1 MRNRQQKLI
10 RSLTG
15 HFLGWEDERT
25 PHRYLKLA
33 TANGELVVKVAKSLR
48 QQIQDWQPGMEVSLV
63 AREWFDRSTG
73 KHKIK
78 VKKILTLPNINRSPA
93 ARMPTK
99 VAGSSIASAIEP
111 TKIKVCDGSSCRRR
125 GSEKICQAMQ
135 AYLDRHDLTETVQI
149 ESVKCL
155 HQCKA
160 APHAI
165 VTSPATAIVPGKT
178 HYRQVQPTQ
187 LQMILAKHFPIAT
200 TPESIGASLID
211 KLGDYLAQQS
221 IGTNLIEKL
230 GDYLAQQRVAI
241 ATNTQKL

>member
-1 MRNRQQKLI
+1 MSNRQQKLI

-15 HFLGWEDERT
+15 HFLGWGDERT

-33 TANGELVVKVAKSLR
+33 TANGELVIKVAKSLR
-48 QQIQDWQPGMEVSLV
+48 PQMQDWQPGMAVSLI
-63 AREWFDRSTG
+63 AQERIDRSTG

-78 VKKILTLPNINRSPA
+78 VKKISTLPNLTGSPA
-93 ARMPTK
+93 ERLPTK
-99 VAGSSIASAIEP
+99 VDGRSISSSAVEP
-111 TKIKVCDGSSCRRR
+111 TTIKVCDGSSCRRR

-135 AYLDRHDLTETVQI
+135 AYLDRYDLADTVQI

-165 VTSPATAIVPGKT
+165 VTSPAAAIVPGKT

-187 LQMILAKHFPIAT
+187 TQIILAKHFPTAT
-200 TPESIGASLID
+200 TPESIGANLID
-211 KLGDYLAQQS
+211 KLGDYLAQH
-221 IGTNLIEKL
+221 
-230 GDYLAQQRVAI
+230 RVAI
-241 ATNTQKL
+241 ATNTQQF